1 LDGFTK
7 KENQVAPTKIK
18 QRVLQELVLKKM
30 LQENAERKNE
40 NQTLLEFLESCLC
53 GMVDTISK
61 ECISNNWNTPWDID
75 SDHI

>member
-1 LDGFTK
+1 
-7 KENQVAPTKIK
+7 
-18 QRVLQELVLKKM
+18 M